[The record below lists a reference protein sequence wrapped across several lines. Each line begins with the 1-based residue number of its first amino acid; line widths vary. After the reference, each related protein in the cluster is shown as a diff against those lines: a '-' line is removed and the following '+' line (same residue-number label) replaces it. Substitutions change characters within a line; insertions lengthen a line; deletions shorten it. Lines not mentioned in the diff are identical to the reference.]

1 MKVKFKKLLPGA
13 VLPKKATEGSAAYD
27 LYTPED
33 VIIKPGRQ
41 IIPLGFAMELGP
53 GYEALIDPRS
63 GFSFMGMEGYEVVT
77 FYEYHAPNGVTITGR
92 VDLVNIAKVCFTHEM
107 GCITKKSTNLEPE
120 RFDCDVIEGKIDSD
134 YRKGVGVIVHNRDKR
149 TFLIKA
155 GTRIAQM
162 TFHKVETIEWE
173 ETDELSE
180 TDRGGGFGSTGIK

>member
-27 LYTPED
+27 LYVPED
-33 VIIKPGRQ
+33 VIIEPGRQ
-41 IIPLGFAMELGP
+41 TIPLGFAMEMGQE
-53 GYEALIDPRS
+53 YEALIDPRS
-63 GFSFMGMEGYEVVT
+63 GFSCKGMEGYEVVT

-92 VDLVNIAKVCFTHEM
+92 VDLESLARVCSIHTM
-107 GCITKKSTNLEPE
+107 DCVTKKCVDLEVQ

-162 TFHKVETIEWE
+162 TFHKVETVQWE

-180 TDRGGGFGSTGIK
+180 TDRDGGFGSTGTK